1 MRSNTGLEGA
11 QHCRKDNVIA
21 GGGRLGDGPDWQPDG
36 HLRGAWDVTQDG
48 NSVDGG
54 GRLWC

>member
-1 MRSNTGLEGA
+1 M
-11 QHCRKDNVIA
+11 IA